1 MAEETTNIDPTALTN
16 VDAEDVTEAIEGQPG
31 VVEEPEAETP
41 KVKNVTNSALLG
53 MMYDDGNGNLDLY
66 NGNDGNLDVDVDQFL
81 SKRLG
86 PVRTTKK
93 LDEFST
99 GYRYQYCTRCGCNVL
114 RCRLCYCK
122 W

>member
-86 PVRTTKK
+86 
-93 LDEFST
+93 LS
-99 GYRYQYCTRCGCNVL
+99 L
-114 RCRLCYCK
+114 IHI
-122 W
+122 